1 MASKVSAEN
10 LKKWFDFCWFERRL
24 FFE

>member
-10 LKKWFDFCWFERRL
+10 LKKWFDFCRFERRL